1 MTGCPRRSAK
11 LGSTAG
17 APPWRYASSRRS
29 IVVTRTWG
37 RSTGQARSAAGRTGF
52 NAASAARSE
61 PIGPPATSRFST
73 IRHSCAAR
81 AGRMRGASGP
91 STTTRGFKSSA
102 SGAPMR
108 SERPAASTTPATDM
122 GLRYRELRPGAKPP
136 NWRPMAVRRIR
147 LLGDPILRKR
157 CERVQDPKSAATRL
171 VADDLRDTLRAA
183 KEKYKMGRALAA
195 PQIGAPVR
203 IVFVQI
209 DKQRWTMINPEITDV
224 GPDDFLVWDDC
235 FCFPNLLVRVT
246 RAYQVT
252 LGYTDLKGKQRT
264 LQLQGPM
271 AELLQHEVDHLDGI
285 LALDRASGLDPFAL
299 RSEWEKLYDRS
310 ARHGPP
316 QPREV

>member
-17 APPWRYASSRRS
+17 APLWRYASSRRS

-37 RSTGQARSAAGRTGF
+37 RSTGQASSAAGRTGF

-91 STTTRGFKSSA
+91 STTTRGFRSSA
-102 SGAPMR
+102 SSASRMRMTNGRPRKSRSALGAPMR

-224 GPDDFLVWDDC
+224 GP
-235 FCFPNLLVRVT
+235 
-246 RAYQVT
+246 
-252 LGYTDLKGKQRT
+252 
-264 LQLQGPM
+264 
-271 AELLQHEVDHLDGI
+271 AELLHHEIDHLDGI